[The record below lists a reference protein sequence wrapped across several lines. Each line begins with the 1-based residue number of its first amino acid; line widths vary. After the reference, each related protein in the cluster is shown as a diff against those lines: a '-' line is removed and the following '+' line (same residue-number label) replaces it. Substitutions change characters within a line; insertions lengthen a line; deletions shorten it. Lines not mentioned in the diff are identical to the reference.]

1 MRISSLILASGSG
14 SRLYPISTE
23 DHPKQ
28 FLPLLDEN
36 ELMVNIMSRRFKRFV
51 DDQYIVTLNK
61 YKKFIPFIKGNV
73 LTEPQRAGTGFS
85 VLSGLLGIKEE
96 NEDGIVIQAPSD
108 LHIGDQDE
116 LDRAISEGIK
126 KCMETNKIIL
136 IGEKPTKDESD
147 YGYFWKEN
155 NQVYFHE
162 KPSLSVAA
170 RLIDKGAYWNTAI
183 YIYRLSTM
191 LELFRKLKTEIYH
204 GLLLVDK
211 GGMDEM
217 ALVYNIFNDF
227 SFEES
232 ILMNTNKLDF
242 VEASMGWEDIGTIK
256 RLNKVRGEH
265 GREKIEINRGVN
277 KGM

>member
-1 MRISSLILASGSG
+1 MRISSLILASGLG

-23 DHPKQ
+23 EHPKQ
-28 FLPLLDEN
+28 FLPLLES
-36 ELMVNIMSRRFKRFV
+36 EIMVNVMNKRVKKYV
-51 DDQYIVTLNK
+51 DSQYTVTLKK
-61 YKKFIPFIKGNV
+61 YEKFIPFITGRV

-85 VLSGLLGIKEE
+85 VLCGLMGIKEE
-96 NEDGIVIQAPSD
+96 NDDCIVIQAPSD
-108 LHIGDQDE
+108 LHIEDQKE
-116 LDRAISEGIK
+116 LDRVLAEGIE
-126 KCMETNKIIL
+126 KCKETNKIIL
-136 IGEKPTKDESD
+136 IGEKPNKDESD

-204 GLLLVDK
+204 GLSMAEK
-211 GGMDEM
+211 EGMDDM
-217 ALVYNIFNDF
+217 ALIYNIFNDF

-242 VEASMGWEDIGTIK
+242 VESSMGWEDIGTIK